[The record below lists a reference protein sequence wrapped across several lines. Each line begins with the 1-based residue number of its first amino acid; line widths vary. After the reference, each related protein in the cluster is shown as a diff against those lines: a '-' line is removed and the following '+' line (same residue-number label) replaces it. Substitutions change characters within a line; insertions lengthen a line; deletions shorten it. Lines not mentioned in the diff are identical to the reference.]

1 MIARFVSSSF
11 ALSAPNRFTRDNP
24 KSTQPTDAQ
33 HAESVLTHTSSA
45 MIGKPFRPPSFVRR
59 TPSTD
64 EPPAKK
70 RRTSPDAP
78 AIASIR
84 NAPVD
89 RKPLLTV
96 SNPAATPQPLPEDT
110 NERYYTV
117 LWRKYTNKK
126 HKNWDGDGVLAVKG
140 GYGTLTDSNT
150 GKELGRGACNR
161 PLLAGSAL
169 SLGGKELEI
178 DSIIKRDDYMS
189 GRTFLGAVASA
200 PAQPIKRAE
209 PSYKPLVAAKGLTT
223 GPKKTVRTL
232 SDNVGTEDDLVMNRK
247 PATAGKVF
255 KTPLLSST
263 VLPRTNS
270 SVPQP
275 RHDPGQPKALIMKR
289 PSSCPKGKQIVDV
302 VVDPV
307 LSKHLRDHQ
316 REGVQFLYE
325 CVMGMRCEGEGAIM
339 ADEMG
344 LGKTLQTITLLW
356 TLMKQN
362 PVYESPPVITKALI
376 VCPAGLVDNWR
387 REFRKWLGNERI
399 GVFVADPK
407 NKKITNFT
415 MGKAYNV
422 MIIGYEMLRTVQE
435 EMQKGTID
443 IVIADEG
450 HRLKT
455 ANNKAMQAIQ
465 SLNTER
471 RIILSG
477 TPLQNDLGEFYT
489 AIDFVNPGL
498 LGQRSAFKRTFEGP
512 IVRSRQPDASES
524 ELEKG
529 EARWKELVSL
539 TSRFMIRRTAEVLT
553 KYLPPKTEHIVFC
566 RPTAAQAA
574 AYRAILTSPIFAV
587 ALGNTDMALQ
597 LISVLKKI
605 CNSPALLKSKK
616 DADDTPSEML
626 QSLLPLIPPKVLNS
640 NASSAKL
647 RVLDSLIHR
656 IYTTTQEKVVIVS
669 NYTQTLDMIERLL
682 VSLSYTYCR
691 LDGSTPAKNRQA
703 LVEKFNRS
711 SQKNYFAFLLSAK
724 SGGMGLNL
732 IGASRIVLF
741 DIDWN
746 PATDLQAMSRI
757 HRDGQKLPCKI
768 YRFMI
773 QGGLDEKIY
782 QRQIMKMGLANAV
795 VDNKASASSF
805 SREELKDLFRLDE
818 RETCQTHDLLGCN
831 CDCRGFLEAPIDPLT
846 EIKEEEEEAEDEDD
860 LPLRGFGAASQVDI
874 EDQEERI
881 RSRRKAKQPKLT
893 MLMEYRHI
901 DPKHLREEGAEE
913 VDLVGDGDEDAR
925 GNSVDSDAVALAV
938 DDDVFLDLLKEK
950 DSRVGFVLTKSSS

>member
-1 MIARFVSSSF
+1 M
-11 ALSAPNRFTRDNP
+11 L
-24 KSTQPTDAQ
+24 
-33 HAESVLTHTSSA
+33 
-45 MIGKPFRPPSFVRR
+45 GKPFRPPSFVR
-59 TPSTD
+59 PSSGSE

-70 RRTSPDAP
+70 RRVSSDAP
-78 AIASIR
+78 PRPRHASGG
-84 NAPVD
+84 
-89 RKPLLTV
+89 RKPLDTLQ
-96 SNPAATPQPLPEDT
+96 NPAPPPSPFPADP

-126 HKNWDGDGVLAVKG
+126 HKNWDGDGVLAIKG
-140 GYGTLTDSNT
+140 GYGVLTDSDS
-150 GKELGRGACNR
+150 GKELGRGACDR
-161 PLLAGSAL
+161 ALLAGSTL
-169 SLGGKELEI
+169 SMGGKEVEI
-178 DSIIKRDDYMS
+178 DSIMRKEDYMS
-189 GRTFLGAVASA
+189 GRMFLGTAAKTPSE
-200 PAQPIKRAE
+200 PPNKRAE
-209 PSYKPLVAAKGLTT
+209 PSYKPLVASKGN
-223 GPKKTVRTL
+223 KKVTRFP
-232 SDNVGTEDDLVMNRK
+232 SDDVKDITDLVMDRK
-247 PATAGKVF
+247 PAASGRNF
-255 KTPLLSST
+255 KTPLLSTTVVPKTKSST
-263 VLPRTNS
+263 
-270 SVPQP
+270 PQP
-275 RHDPGQPKALIMKR
+275 RYDPNQPKGLVMKR

-307 LSKHLRDHQ
+307 LGKCLRDHQ

-344 LGKTLQTITLLW
+344 LGKTLQTIALLW

-362 PVYESPPVITKALI
+362 PIYESPPVVSKALI
-376 VCPAGLVDNWR
+376 VCPAGLVNNWR

-399 GVFVADPK
+399 GVFVADSK
-407 NKKITNFT
+407 NKRITDFT
-415 MGKAYNV
+415 KGKSYNV

-435 EMQKGTID
+435 DMKKGNID

-471 RIILSG
+471 RVILSG

-539 TSRFMIRRTAEVLT
+539 TSRFMIRRTAEVLA

-566 RPTAAQAA
+566 KPTAPQAA
-574 AYRAILTSPIFAV
+574 AYRAILSSPIFAV

-597 LISVLKKI
+597 LINVLKKI

-626 QSLLPLIPPKVLNS
+626 QALLPLIPPNVLNS

-647 RVLDSLIHR
+647 RVLDSLVHR
-656 IYTTTQEKVVIVS
+656 IYTTTEEKIVIVS

-682 VSLSYTYCR
+682 VSLSYSYAR

-703 LVEKFNRS
+703 LVERFNRS
-711 SQKNYFAFLLSAK
+711 SQKDTFAFLLSAK
-724 SGGMGLNL
+724 SGGVGLNL

-746 PATDLQAMSRI
+746 PATDLQAMARI

-795 VDNKASASSF
+795 VDNKQSASSF

-818 RETCQTHDLLGCN
+818 RETCQTHDLLGCS
-831 CDCRGFLEAPIDPLT
+831 CDCRGSLETKPDAPMDVDD
-846 EIKEEEEEAEDEDD
+846 EEEEDEDGEP
-860 LPLRGFGAASQVDI
+860 LPGLRSASRVDMD
-874 EDQEERI
+874 EQEEQVK
-881 RSRRKAKQPKLT
+881 SRRKAKQPQLT

-901 DPKHLREEGAEE
+901 DPRHLRETDTKTVHLVDDEG
-913 VDLVGDGDEDAR
+913 VDGDNVDA
-925 GNSVDSDAVALAV
+925 DEMALAV
-938 DDDVFLDLLKEK
+938 DDDVFLDMLKEK
-950 DSRVGFVLTKSSS
+950 DCRVGFVLTKSTS

>member
-1 MIARFVSSSF
+1 
-11 ALSAPNRFTRDNP
+11 
-24 KSTQPTDAQ
+24 
-33 HAESVLTHTSSA
+33 
-45 MIGKPFRPPSFVRR
+45 MIGKPFRPPSFVR
-59 TPSTD
+59 PSSGSD

-70 RRTSPDAP
+70 RRTSSN
-78 AIASIR
+78 ASPH
-84 NAPVD
+84 ASGE
-89 RKPLLTV
+89 RKPLLPV
-96 SNPAATPQPLPEDT
+96 ENPAPVPPSSSSDFS
-110 NERYYTV
+110 ERYYTV

-126 HKNWDGDGVLAVKG
+126 HKNWDGDGVLAIKG
-140 GYGTLTDSNT
+140 GYGVLTDSDT
-150 GKELGRGACNR
+150 GKELGRGLCNR
-161 PLLAGSAL
+161 PLLAGSEL
-169 SLGGKELEI
+169 SLGGKELEV
-178 DSIIKRDDYMS
+178 DSVMKKEDYMS
-189 GRTFLGAVASA
+189 GRVFLGTVSNTSTK
-200 PAQPIKRAE
+200 PEKRIE
-209 PSYKPLVAAKGLTT
+209 PSYKPLVPSKSSG
-223 GPKKTVRTL
+223 KSRRVS
-232 SDNVGTEDDLVMNRK
+232 SDEVEDITDLVMNRK
-247 PATAGKVF
+247 PATAGRNF
-255 KTPLLSST
+255 KTPILSST
-263 VLPRTNS
+263 VLPKTKS
-270 SVPQP
+270 SIPQP
-275 RHDPGQPKALIMKR
+275 RHDINQPNALLMKR
-289 PSSCPKGKQIVDV
+289 PTSCPTGKQIVDV
-302 VVDPV
+302 IVDPV

-362 PVYESPPVITKALI
+362 PIHEAPPVVTKALI

-387 REFRKWLGNERI
+387 REIRKWLGNERL
-399 GVFVADPK
+399 GVFVADAK
-407 NKKITNFT
+407 NKRITDFT
-415 MGKAYNV
+415 KGKSYNI

-435 EMQKGTID
+435 EMKKGRID

-465 SLNTER
+465 SLSTER

-566 RPTAAQAA
+566 KPTAAQAA
-574 AYRAILTSPIFAV
+574 AYRAVLSSPIFAV

-597 LISVLKKI
+597 LINVLKKI

-626 QSLLPLIPPKVLNS
+626 QSLLPLIPPNVLNS

-647 RVLDSLIHR
+647 RVLDSLVHR
-656 IYTTTQEKVVIVS
+656 IYTTTQEKIVIVS

-682 VSLSYTYCR
+682 TSLSYSYLR
-691 LDGSTPAKNRQA
+691 LDGSTPAKNRQG
-703 LVEKFNRS
+703 LVERFNRS
-711 SQKNYFAFLLSAK
+711 SQKNQFAFLLSAK
-724 SGGMGLNL
+724 SGGVGLNL

-746 PATDLQAMSRI
+746 PATDLQAMARI

-805 SREELKDLFRLDE
+805 SRDELKDLFRLDE
-818 RETCQTHDLLGCN
+818 RDACQTHDLLGCE
-831 CDCRGFLEAPIDPLT
+831 CDCRGLLETNVEAPIEVD
-846 EIKEEEEEAEDEDD
+846 EEEDSDD
-860 LPLRGFGAASQVDI
+860 VPLLPGIRSASQVDI
-874 EDQEERI
+874 KEQEERI

-901 DPKHLREEGAEE
+901 DPKHLREADATENGES
-913 VDLVGDGDEDAR
+913 VGR
-925 GNSVDSDAVALAV
+925 NSVDVDAMALAI

-950 DSRVGFVLTKSSS
+950 DSRVGFVLTKSTS

>member
-1 MIARFVSSSF
+1 MIS
-11 ALSAPNRFTRDNP
+11 
-24 KSTQPTDAQ
+24 
-33 HAESVLTHTSSA
+33 
-45 MIGKPFRPPSFVRR
+45 KPFRPPSFVRPNP
-59 TPSTD
+59 PSD

-70 RRTSPDAP
+70 RRISFEPTRRATANPLITLQNPAP
-78 AIASIR
+78 ARA
-84 NAPVD
+84 
-89 RKPLLTV
+89 
-96 SNPAATPQPLPEDT
+96 PQPHSDDP

-126 HKNWDGDGVLAVKG
+126 HKNWDGDGLLAVKG
-140 GYGTLTDSNT
+140 GYGTLTDSDT
-150 GKELGRGACNR
+150 GKELGKGACTR

-169 SLGGKELEI
+169 SLCGKEVEI
-178 DSIIKRDDYMS
+178 DGVIKKEDYMS
-189 GRTFLGAVASA
+189 GRVFLGTAGNTPTEQMKS
-200 PAQPIKRAE
+200 AE
-209 PSYKPLVAAKGLTT
+209 PSYKPLVAVKGPSIGRNKPTRV
-223 GPKKTVRTL
+223 PSE
-232 SDNVGTEDDLVMNRK
+232 SDDSPLKDRK
-247 PATAGKVF
+247 PAAPGKTF

-263 VLPRTNS
+263 VLPKTNF

-275 RHDPGQPKALIMKR
+275 RHDPTQPKALIMKR
-289 PSSCPKGKQIVDV
+289 PASAPKGKHIVDV

-362 PVYESPPVITKALI
+362 PIYENPPVVKKALV

-399 GVFVADPK
+399 GVFVADSK

-471 RIILSG
+471 RVILSG
-477 TPLQNDLGEFYT
+477 TPLQNDLGEFFT

-566 RPTAAQAA
+566 KPTAAQAA

-597 LISVLKKI
+597 LINVLKKI

-616 DADDTPSEML
+616 DAGDTPSEML
-626 QSLLPLIPPKVLNS
+626 QSLLPLIPPNVLNS

-647 RVLDSLIHR
+647 RVLDSLVHR
-656 IYTTTQEKVVIVS
+656 IYTTTQEKIVIVS

-691 LDGSTPAKNRQA
+691 LDGSTPAKNRQP

-711 SQKNYFAFLLSAK
+711 SQKNHFAFLLSAK
-724 SGGMGLNL
+724 SGGVGLNL

-746 PATDLQAMSRI
+746 PATDLQAMARI

-818 RETCQTHDLLGCN
+818 RETCQTHDLLGCE
-831 CDCRGFLEAPIDPLT
+831 CDCKGSPETKIEPPIEVKD
-846 EIKEEEEEAEDEDD
+846 EEEEDD
-860 LPLRGFGAASQVDI
+860 SSLRGFGSASQVDMN
-874 EDQEERI
+874 DQEERI
-881 RSRRKAKQPKLT
+881 KSRRKAKQPKLK

-901 DPKHLREEGAEE
+901 DTKHLHEENAKDVDPLNGEEARES
-913 VDLVGDGDEDAR
+913 
-925 GNSVDSDAVALAV
+925 SVDADAMALAV
-938 DDDVFLDLLKEK
+938 DDDVFLNLLKEK
-950 DSRVGFVLTKSSS
+950 DSRVGFVLTKSTS

>member
-1 MIARFVSSSF
+1 
-11 ALSAPNRFTRDNP
+11 
-24 KSTQPTDAQ
+24 
-33 HAESVLTHTSSA
+33 
-45 MIGKPFRPPSFVRR
+45 MIGKPFRPPSFVRD
-59 TPSTD
+59 TLSSD
-64 EPPAKK
+64 QPPLKK
-70 RRTSPDAP
+70 RRISSDAP
-78 AIASIR
+78 ANGPARHASG
-84 NAPVD
+84 D
-89 RKPLLTV
+89 RKPLV
-96 SNPAATPQPLPEDT
+96 AVPNPAPAPHSTSGDP

-117 LWRKYTNKK
+117 LWRKFTNKK
-126 HKNWDGDGVLAVKG
+126 HKSWDGDGVLAVKA
-140 GYGTLTDSNT
+140 GYGTLTDSDT
-150 GKELGRGACNR
+150 GKELARGACTR

-178 DSIIKRDDYMS
+178 DSVIKKEDFMS
-189 GRTFLGAVASA
+189 GRMFLGTAAKT
-200 PAQPIKRAE
+200 PAE
-209 PSYKPLVAAKGLTT
+209 PAKRIEPGHKPLGASKGST
-223 GPKKTVRTL
+223 GRNKPPRTP
-232 SDNVGTEDDLVMNRK
+232 SDGVGNDDSLALDRK
-247 PATAGKVF
+247 PATAGNIF

-263 VLPRTNS
+263 VVPKTNS
-270 SVPQP
+270 SAPQP
-275 RHDPGQPKALIMKR
+275 RHDPNQPNALLMKR

-344 LGKTLQTITLLW
+344 LGKTLQTIALLW

-362 PVYESPPVITKALI
+362 PIYESAPVVTKALI

-407 NKKITNFT
+407 NKRITNFT
-415 MGKAYNV
+415 KGKAYNI

-435 EMQKGTID
+435 EMKKGKID

-471 RIILSG
+471 RVILSG
-477 TPLQNDLGEFYT
+477 TPLQNDLGEFFT

-498 LGQRSAFKRTFEGP
+498 LGQRSAFKRTFETP

-597 LISVLKKI
+597 LINVLKKI

-626 QSLLPLIPPKVLNS
+626 QSILPLIPANVLNS
-640 NASSAKL
+640 NASSSKL
-647 RVLDSLIHR
+647 RVLDSLVHR
-656 IYTTTQEKVVIVS
+656 IYTTTEEKIVIVS

-691 LDGSTPAKNRQA
+691 LDGSTPAKNRQG

-711 SQKNYFAFLLSAK
+711 SQKDHFAFLLSAK
-724 SGGMGLNL
+724 SGGVGLNL

-746 PATDLQAMSRI
+746 PATDLQAMARI

-818 RETCQTHDLLGCN
+818 RETCQTHDLLGCD
-831 CDCRGFLEAPIDPLT
+831 CDCRGSLETAIEPPV
-846 EIKEEEEEAEDEDD
+846 KVEEVEEDSDDE
-860 LPLRGFGAASQVDI
+860 PLRGFGSAGKVDI

-881 RSRRKAKQPKLT
+881 KSRRKAKQPKLT
-893 MLMEYRHI
+893 LLMEYRHI
-901 DPKHLREEGAEE
+901 DPKHLREENAEE
-913 VDLVGDGDEDAR
+913 IDLVDEEGAR
-925 GNSVDSDAVALAV
+925 GNSVDADAMALAV